1 MNKPIFSDEELLKL
15 VAEDNTEAFK
25 ILFDQ
30 YYNTLVRVL
39 MRFSQDPEQVK
50 DWVQEIYV
58 KLWECRKNLDIDS
71 IGNFKAYFMVIARNH
86 AIKHHTKKKKLE
98 LVSNYELTDYD
109 VSDNNLVENLEHAE
123 LMHAY
128 QKALSKL
135 PHQATEAFFLN
146 REKGLTYTKISEE
159 LGISIKTVEAQISKV
174 MSFLRQELVVY
185 LR

>member
-30 YYNTLVRVL
+30 YYNTIVRVL

-58 KLWECRKNLDIDS
+58 KLWECRKSLDIEA
-71 IGNFKAYFMVIARNH
+71 IGNFKAYFIVIARNH
-86 AIKHHTKKKKLE
+86 AIKQYTKKKKLE
-98 LVSNYELTDYD
+98 LVSNYELTDCD

-123 LMHAY
+123 LLHAY
-128 QKALSKL
+128 KKALAKL
-135 PHQATEAFFLN
+135 PEKATEAYFLN
-146 REKGLTYTKISEE
+146 REKGLTYNKISEE
-159 LGISIKTVEAQISKV
+159 LGISIKTVEAQISRV
-174 MSFLRQELVVY
+174 MAFLRQELVIY